1 MLPGIDA
8 ETDDGRLA
16 QRLGGLQPV
25 QPFDQHEA
33 RAVRPHQD
41 WRLLAVREHALRD
54 LVDAR
59 LHGRRA
65 PLGRHVD
72 IGDRE
77 VLALHHGE
85 ASLARLCLVLRPS
98 WQRAIMLRFGAAK
111 GRKAMYLS
119 GESILIILFVGLVAG
134 WLAGKIVQG
143 TGFGLIGDIA
153 IGIVGAFIASWL
165 FPRLGF
171 ALGTGMVREILDA
184 TIGAV
189 LLLVII
195 RLVRRGGRW

>member
-1 MLPGIDA
+1 
-8 ETDDGRLA
+8 
-16 QRLGGLQPV
+16 
-25 QPFDQHEA
+25 
-33 RAVRPHQD
+33 
-41 WRLLAVREHALRD
+41 
-54 LVDAR
+54 
-59 LHGRRA
+59 
-65 PLGRHVD
+65 
-72 IGDRE
+72 
-77 VLALHHGE
+77 
-85 ASLARLCLVLRPS
+85 
-98 WQRAIMLRFGAAK
+98 
-111 GRKAMYLS
+111 MYLS
-119 GESILIILFVGLVAG
+119 GQSILIILFVGLIAG

-165 FPRLGF
+165 FPRFGF